1 MAKSPLPIGLDPDLV
16 RRMVYGPDEPPLD
29 DAEGEDAD
37 GGVDLTRPAVG
48 KASAHDVVTSRH
60 EGLLEREADSYA
72 WGREVYHDFI
82 DRIQAIDAGIEN
94 PLAVDEMRAYVMR
107 MTLAYSGHPDPK
119 VAVKALDM
127 LARMKPIGLYDEKRT
142 KSADDM
148 DAAEIAREL
157 QKLLGK

>member
-1 MAKSPLPIGLDPDLV
+1 MSKSPLPIGLDADLV
-16 RRMVYGPDEPPLD
+16 RRMVYGDTSASDD
-29 DAEGEDAD
+29 DAA

-48 KASAHDVVTSRH
+48 KATVHDEITSRR
-60 EGLLEREADSYA
+60 ENLLEREADSYV

-82 DRIQAIDAGIEN
+82 DRIQAIDAGLES
-94 PLAVDEMRAYVMR
+94 PMAVDEMRAYVMR

-127 LARMKPIGLYDEKRT
+127 LARMKPIGLYEEKRS
-142 KSADDM
+142 KAVDDM

-157 QKLLGK
+157 QRLLGK